1 MAAKITLIL
10 IGWWMAISPAFAQ
23 LQLPNRFEELI
34 KRDEDI
40 FEPVS
45 AGEYGIILYRE
56 VRNKDTKMER
66 KYQVILVDTTL
77 NKTWEENYYIHLRY
91 IQIGWEFCDKY
102 FYMLF
107 QRNIESLKADWYVV
121 RINLETKEKQD
132 FLIER
137 DYELDLQEFEVLGN
151 TLIFGGYTKDLP
163 AVVIYEFG
171 KKQPKALPGFYINKS
186 RILHLETEDGKG
198 VFNVLI
204 RYRTKKGNQSISFK
218 TFNENGEIIKN
229 VNLLPS
235 EERSLLFG
243 RIVTLEGNVNL
254 VVGTYT
260 RKRSDMS
267 RGIFIARISPEG
279 DQIINYYNYADLKNF
294 FNYMKARRRKRVTE
308 RIERRKIKGKK
319 NKFNYH
325 LLVHDVVPWKG
336 RFIMVGEAFYP
347 KYDHSIYYG
356 YGVPYYGT
364 SSQAFE
370 GYKYTHAVVLGF
382 DRRGR
387 LIWDNSFE
395 INDVLS
401 ERLEQYVHLSIS
413 NDEIALLYLY
423 DNELR
428 SKIIRGNEVVE
439 GKTYNEL
446 NLSFEYE
453 IVGDEK
459 SKLSGLEEWY
469 NGNLFAYGVYRAK
482 NPEKAKILPS
492 QEIFFINKIV
502 YK

>member
-1 MAAKITLIL
+1 MAGRYILML
-10 IGWWMAISPAFAQ
+10 IGWWMVISPSIAQ

-34 KRDEDI
+34 QRDEDI

-45 AGEYGIILYRE
+45 VEEYGIILYRE
-56 VRNKDTKMER
+56 VKNTETRIER

-77 NKTWEENYYIHLRY
+77 NKVWEENYYVHLRY
-91 IQIGWEFCDKY
+91 IQIGFEYYGKY

-107 QRNIESLKADWYVV
+107 QRNIESLKADLFVV
-121 RINLETKEKQD
+121 RINLETREKD
-132 FLIER
+132 EFLIER
-137 DYELDLQEFEVLGN
+137 DYELELSEFEVLGN
-151 TLIFGGYTKDLP
+151 TLIFGGYTKNLP
-163 AVVIYEFG
+163 AVIIYKFG
-171 KKQPKALPGFYINKS
+171 EKPPKALPGFYIEKS
-186 RILHLETEDGKG
+186 RILHLETEDDKQI
-198 VFNVLI
+198 FNVLI
-204 RYRTKKGNQSISFK
+204 QYRTKKGNQSISFK
-218 TFNENGEIIKN
+218 TFDENGEILKN
-229 VNLLPS
+229 VNLMPS
-235 EERSLLFG
+235 EEKSLLFG
-243 RIVTLEGNVNL
+243 RIITLEGNINL

-260 RKRSDMS
+260 RGRSDMS

-319 NKFNYH
+319 NRFNYR
-325 LLVHDVVPWKG
+325 LLVHEVVPWKG

-347 KYDHSIYYG
+347 KYDHSLYYG
-356 YGVPYYGT
+356 YGTPYYGT
-364 SSQAFE
+364 SSMAFE

-401 ERLEQYVHLSIS
+401 DRLDQYVHLSIS
-413 NDEIALLYLY
+413 NEEIALLYLY

-428 SKIIRGNEVVE
+428 SKIIKGNEVVE

-453 IVGDEK
+453 IIGDNN
-459 SKLSGLEEWY
+459 SKLSGLEKWY
-469 NGNLFAYGVYRAK
+469 KGSLFAYGVYRVR
-482 NPEKAKILPS
+482 NPERVKISPS

>member
-1 MAAKITLIL
+1 
-10 IGWWMAISPAFAQ
+10 
-23 LQLPNRFEELI
+23 
-34 KRDEDI
+34 
-40 FEPVS
+40 
-45 AGEYGIILYRE
+45 
-56 VRNKDTKMER
+56 
-66 KYQVILVDTTL
+66 
-77 NKTWEENYYIHLRY
+77 
-91 IQIGWEFCDKY
+91 
-102 FYMLF
+102 
-107 QRNIESLKADWYVV
+107 
-121 RINLETKEKQD
+121 
-132 FLIER
+132 
-137 DYELDLQEFEVLGN
+137 
-151 TLIFGGYTKDLP
+151 
-163 AVVIYEFG
+163 
-171 KKQPKALPGFYINKS
+171 
-186 RILHLETEDGKG
+186 
-198 VFNVLI
+198 
-204 RYRTKKGNQSISFK
+204 
-218 TFNENGEIIKN
+218 
-229 VNLLPS
+229 
-235 EERSLLFG
+235 
-243 RIVTLEGNVNL
+243 
-254 VVGTYT
+254 
-260 RKRSDMS
+260 MS
-267 RGIFIARISPEG
+267 RGIFIARISPTG

-347 KYDHSIYYG
+347 KYDHSMYYG

-364 SSQAFE
+364 SSLAFE

-401 ERLEQYVHLSIS
+401 PRLEQFVHMSIGKE
-413 NDEIALLYLY
+413 EIALLYLY
-423 DNELR
+423 ENEIR
-428 SKIIRGNEVVE
+428 SKIIKGNDVVE

-453 IVGDEK
+453 IVEDEDTWM
-459 SKLSGLEEWY
+459 SGLEEWY

-482 NPEKAKILPS
+482 NPEKVKILPN